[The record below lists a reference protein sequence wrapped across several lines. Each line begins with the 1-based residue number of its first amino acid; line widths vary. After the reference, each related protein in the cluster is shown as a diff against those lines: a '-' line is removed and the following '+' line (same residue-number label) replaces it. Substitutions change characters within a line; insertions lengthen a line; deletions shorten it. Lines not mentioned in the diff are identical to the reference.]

1 MISKKMQEKGSKILI
16 IMVALLMC
24 MTVLPVNGINTVHA
38 STVESYSVILDT
50 EEKLD
55 DAVVTLTDKEDAEN
69 TKTEKT
75 KDSVAVFENFV
86 EEGKTYTVDISSA
99 IGYEEKETELTVAE
113 GEKPEETIEM
123 TALEKVTVKGK
134 AVYSGGNKDDQS
146 ARYVDVKLSGYHDS
160 QTKTDRN
167 GSFSFEL
174 YKGQDYAIN
183 VIQSKDSQYSSASTV
198 LSNVS
203 TEVYDLVDI
212 QLQAKQYDIEIKEHE
227 NGQVTRENS
236 GKIEHGGSD
245 TVTAVADD
253 GYWISEFKVDD
264 VLIEDAVK
272 EKEYSY
278 PFKNVTENHSVE
290 VTFERISYTLTFVI
304 GEDGKV
310 TYDKPDGEEAIAAP
324 GTIDVEYDESSD
336 PLTVNVSATPDKGYR
351 VKSVVIDEQPQK
363 DVTGENNSSY
373 EKDLV
378 MNDDHKFEVEF
389 EPNVYELTITSEKS
403 YVSAIEG
410 DFYEI
415 NGTEKNEDQIN
426 KFEVKHGKVKHGSE
440 LSITFGESAG
450 WDINSIKD
458 GDDNELHFER
468 DEDTGEVTL
477 RVKVDYLQ
485 DAAETAAE
493 NQGIAINDDQIEIN
507 VSAEP
512 NTEVAEFKDHVIVT
526 IQNGKNTITFN
537 DGNGSDLESLGDLT
551 SENTAGMVLNE
562 EGSNTIF
569 FKSGT
574 KITFENKYK
583 GFRWPKPLID
593 IQFVHS
599 AGEIQPAPD
608 NDCGWCGTKSAIT
621 LSDSCIITNIQAVN
635 GNDEYNTI
643 NPQFDNQWQPIDP
656 DTYDNFYE
664 LVFDKEAPEITINNG
679 QDNWQNEEITI
690 SGTVKNEEKCEVEKI
705 GCYPITSLKGVYWTT
720 DKDELIQDE
729 EHRATVDAEND
740 KWEWMED
747 QEQDKTYYFYAVD
760 EAGNVSGFVEKNVR
774 IDKSKPVISSFY
786 FSTEKPIY
794 FRPFGT
800 FANHDIKVEVRA
812 DDDASGIDDD
822 ASGIVKVELYLSK
835 DGEEETLEGEQVRSG
850 VFVFTLREE
859 DFQDGLEISAKAKD
873 AAGNESEIVKALDA
887 NQDFED
893 NQISSNL
900 VLISSQKPTLN
911 VRFDDPVYSNQKQ
924 NWYQN
929 GNINIY
935 LNAYSEYAGIHRIS
949 VSINGEEVE
958 KDAEGNAINDPSF
971 AEQIVKESKEI
982 TINANEYAKNGR
994 NELTI
999 VVEDNSGNQVTDTK
1013 EFFVDQNPAE
1023 VTRFSIRHVNDSVI
1037 AKVLNFFTFGT
1048 FFNDQVVI
1056 EVYADDAQE
1065 DIDVSGARSIT
1076 LYGDGEEIETKEV
1089 QGNRAE
1095 FVLPVEEITGE
1106 DVYFDKKISA
1116 SVTDQVGNVSE
1127 QVYPNTEN
1135 SNMLNSGLMIETIK
1149 PVIEVNKEDAASD
1162 VNEVTADENEWYG
1175 EAVDFNVNITDEQS
1189 GLYDTEITLNG
1200 QLMPKEER
1208 AASDTKQTTF
1218 EDVINTSEGEAAED
1232 GSYEL
1237 VVKAQDNAG
1246 NVSEPYSSKIFI
1258 DTEAPIISRFDFLPE
1273 NYVEGDEEETFVES
1287 TEYGFYFKEDTEV
1300 TITATDDNGPSSG
1313 INYITYYTVDE
1324 DNGKSREMTE
1334 AVDENNSITIL
1345 IEANFKGQIYA
1356 KATDNVG
1363 HEIDHFVT
1371 PDSAVIEDSD
1381 KHAEEEHISF
1391 EKADT
1396 ENRAND
1402 GTELYGSD
1410 VPVTISVVDTYSGI
1424 RSVEWS
1430 VTAPYD
1436 TENNQNG
1443 KVTVNNDMSYTED
1456 SEQGWENVETD
1467 TNLVTEM
1474 KKTITVRNNSNNV
1487 VVKVKMTDR
1496 AGNTSEKKIEF
1507 SIDKTAPVIEIEYD
1521 NNQADSVYDN
1531 FYKANR
1537 KATITITERNF
1548 SADDV
1553 KYQITNTERHI
1564 PKLSG
1569 WQEHQNRENPD
1580 ETYYTATVSYTAD
1593 GDYTF
1598 DIAYTDLAK
1607 HQAGKVNQ
1615 HRFTIDKTKPV
1626 VSVSYDNNNASN
1638 GNYYGASRTATI
1650 TIDEHN
1656 FDSSRV
1662 NVIGVATDNGSE
1674 ASFPGI
1680 SRWEN
1685 DGNRHVATI
1694 SYTADAHYSFDI
1706 EFIDKAGNSIDD
1718 YAAEEFYIDQTA
1730 PTVEISGI
1738 SDHSANNGTVAPV
1751 ITYSDTN
1758 LNRDAVSISLS
1769 GVNNGEVNYDGS
1781 YEDITNGQRFSYSDF
1796 EKKQEVDDIYTL
1808 TADLTDMAENST
1820 NQSISFSANR
1830 FGSVYDLTDISTIT
1844 GKFLQEETDIVFEET
1859 NVDTL
1864 TRDQIKVIKNGIP
1877 ADLVEGEDYTVDVS
1891 GGDGEWSTYR
1901 YTIGKELFT
1910 EDGRYSISV
1919 YSEDAAGNI
1928 NENINETKKAEI
1940 SFGIDKTAPVI
1951 VPVDFESGQQYAVAE
1966 KEVSVEVR
1974 DNLVLENVHV
1984 FLNDE
1989 EVEFA
1994 LEGETCKFTIPE
2006 SNEKQNVKITA
2017 MDAAGNVQEAS
2028 VENFLVTTNAFVRWY
2043 NNTPLFVGTIAA
2055 LAAAAGLVAFLI
2067 IKKKNKKDDAEAA

>member
-1 MISKKMQEKGSKILI
+1 M
-16 IMVALLMC
+16 
-24 MTVLPVNGINTVHA
+24 
-38 STVESYSVILDT
+38 
-50 EEKLD
+50 
-55 DAVVTLTDKEDAEN
+55 
-69 TKTEKT
+69 
-75 KDSVAVFENFV
+75 
-86 EEGKTYTVDISSA
+86 
-99 IGYEEKETELTVAE
+99 
-113 GEKPEETIEM
+113 
-123 TALEKVTVKGK
+123 
-134 AVYSGGNKDDQS
+134 
-146 ARYVDVKLSGYHDS
+146 
-160 QTKTDRN
+160 
-167 GSFSFEL
+167 
-174 YKGQDYAIN
+174 
-183 VIQSKDSQYSSASTV
+183 
-198 LSNVS
+198 
-203 TEVYDLVDI
+203 
-212 QLQAKQYDIEIKEHE
+212 
-227 NGQVTRENS
+227 
-236 GKIEHGGSD
+236 
-245 TVTAVADD
+245 TAVADE

-264 VLIEDAVK
+264 VPIEDAVK

-278 PFKNVTENHSVE
+278 SFKDVTENHSVE
-290 VTFERISYTLTFVI
+290 VTFERISYTLKFVI

-310 TYDKPDGEEAIAAP
+310 TYENPEGEEVTAVP
-324 GTIDVEYDESSD
+324 GTIEVKYDEPESSD

-351 VKSVVIDEQPQK
+351 VKSVIIDKEPQN
-363 DVTGENNSSY
+363 VPRENNLPY
-373 EKDLV
+373 EFDGLV
-378 MNDDHKFEVEF
+378 MNKAHEFEVEF
-389 EPNVYELTITSEKS
+389 EPNVYELTITSEES
-403 YVSAIEG
+403 YVSAIYG
-410 DFYEI
+410 VDSVIKDPEI
-415 NGTEKNEDQIN
+415 KKYQ
-426 KFEVKHGKVKHGSE
+426 VKHGSE
-440 LSITFGESAG
+440 LHIEFGENAG

-477 RVKVDYLQ
+477 RVKIDYLQ

-526 IQNGKNTITFN
+526 IQNGENTITFN

-562 EGSNTIF
+562 EGSKTIF

-574 KITFENKYK
+574 EITFKNRKGMYK
-583 GFRWPKPLID
+583 VD

-608 NDCGWCGTKSAIT
+608 NNFGWCGTESAIT

-635 GNDEYNTI
+635 GLYKEYNTI
-643 NPQFDNQWQPIDP
+643 NPQRDKQGNQIDP

-664 LVFDKEAPEITINNG
+664 LVFDKEAPEITFNSEQG
-679 QDNWQNEEITI
+679 NWQNEEVTI
-690 SGTVKNEEKCEVEKI
+690 RGTVKNEEKCEVDKI
-705 GCYPITSLKGVYWTT
+705 DCYPITSLKGVYWTT
-720 DKDELIQDE
+720 DKDVLIQDE
-729 EHRATVDAEND
+729 DHRVVVDAEEGT
-740 KWEWMED
+740 WERSIN
-747 QEQDKTYYFYAVD
+747 QEGGKKYYFFAAD
-760 EAGNVSGFVEKNVR
+760 EAGNVSEPKPYQVK
-774 IDKSKPVISSFY
+774 IDHTDPSIVSFY
-786 FSTEKPIY
+786 FPEATDEHGEELIH
-794 FRPFGT
+794 FLPFGS
-800 FANHDIKVEVRA
+800 FADRAVKLEVKA
-812 DDDASGIDDD
+812 YDKLSGI
-822 ASGIVKVELYLSK
+822 ASVELYWTK
-835 DGEEETLEGEQVRSG
+835 GEDTKVIQGKESNEEGT
-850 VFVFTLREE
+850 FVFTLDE
-859 DFQDGLEISAKAKD
+859 DLFKDGLEISAKAID

-911 VRFDDPVYSNQKQ
+911 VRFDDPVYSNQEQ

-1402 GTELYGSD
+1402 GTEL
-1410 VPVTISVVDTYSGI
+1410 
-1424 RSVEWS
+1424 
-1430 VTAPYD
+1430 
-1436 TENNQNG
+1436 
-1443 KVTVNNDMSYTED
+1443 
-1456 SEQGWENVETD
+1456 
-1467 TNLVTEM
+1467 
-1474 KKTITVRNNSNNV
+1474 
-1487 VVKVKMTDR
+1487 
-1496 AGNTSEKKIEF
+1496 
-1507 SIDKTAPVIEIEYD
+1507 
-1521 NNQADSVYDN
+1521 
-1531 FYKANR
+1531 
-1537 KATITITERNF
+1537 
-1548 SADDV
+1548 
-1553 KYQITNTERHI
+1553 
-1564 PKLSG
+1564 
-1569 WQEHQNRENPD
+1569 
-1580 ETYYTATVSYTAD
+1580 
-1593 GDYTF
+1593 
-1598 DIAYTDLAK
+1598 
-1607 HQAGKVNQ
+1607 
-1615 HRFTIDKTKPV
+1615 
-1626 VSVSYDNNNASN
+1626 
-1638 GNYYGASRTATI
+1638 SR
-1650 TIDEHN
+1650 
-1656 FDSSRV
+1656 
-1662 NVIGVATDNGSE
+1662 
-1674 ASFPGI
+1674 
-1680 SRWEN
+1680 
-1685 DGNRHVATI
+1685 
-1694 SYTADAHYSFDI
+1694 
-1706 EFIDKAGNSIDD
+1706 
-1718 YAAEEFYIDQTA
+1718 
-1730 PTVEISGI
+1730 
-1738 SDHSANNGTVAPV
+1738 
-1751 ITYSDTN
+1751 
-1758 LNRDAVSISLS
+1758 
-1769 GVNNGEVNYDGS
+1769 
-1781 YEDITNGQRFSYSDF
+1781 
-1796 EKKQEVDDIYTL
+1796 
-1808 TADLTDMAENST
+1808 
-1820 NQSISFSANR
+1820 
-1830 FGSVYDLTDISTIT
+1830 
-1844 GKFLQEETDIVFEET
+1844 
-1859 NVDTL
+1859 
-1864 TRDQIKVIKNGIP
+1864 
-1877 ADLVEGEDYTVDVS
+1877 
-1891 GGDGEWSTYR
+1891 
-1901 YTIGKELFT
+1901 
-1910 EDGRYSISV
+1910 
-1919 YSEDAAGNI
+1919 
-1928 NENINETKKAEI
+1928 
-1940 SFGIDKTAPVI
+1940 
-1951 VPVDFESGQQYAVAE
+1951 
-1966 KEVSVEVR
+1966 
-1974 DNLVLENVHV
+1974 
-1984 FLNDE
+1984 
-1989 EVEFA
+1989 
-1994 LEGETCKFTIPE
+1994 
-2006 SNEKQNVKITA
+2006 
-2017 MDAAGNVQEAS
+2017 
-2028 VENFLVTTNAFVRWY
+2028 
-2043 NNTPLFVGTIAA
+2043 
-2055 LAAAAGLVAFLI
+2055 
-2067 IKKKNKKDDAEAA
+2067 

>member
-75 KDSVAVFENFV
+75 KDSVAVFEDFV

-310 TYDKPDGEEAIAAP
+310 TYEKGLAEMTAVP
-324 GTIDVEYDESSD
+324 GTIDVEYNESSG
-336 PLTVNVSATPDKGYR
+336 PLDVNVSATPDKGYR

-373 EKDLV
+373 EKVLV
-378 MNDDHKFEVEF
+378 MNDDHKFVVEF
-389 EPNVYELTITSEKS
+389 EPNVYELTITSEES
-403 YVSAIEG
+403 YVSAIYG
-410 DFYEI
+410 VDSEI
-415 NGTEKNEDQIN
+415 KDPEIKDPEIKKYQ
-426 KFEVKHGKVKHGSE
+426 VKHGSE

-468 DEDTGEVTL
+468 NEDTGEVIL
-477 RVKVDYLQ
+477 HVKVDYLQ

-493 NQGIAINDDQIEIN
+493 NQGIGINDDQIEIN
-507 VSAEP
+507 VSSEP

-526 IQNGKNTITFN
+526 IQNGENTITFN
-537 DGNGSDLESLGDLT
+537 DGNGSDLESLGNLT

-574 KITFENKYK
+574 KITFENKKKNTEYDGKKYK
-583 GFRWPKPLID
+583 ID
-593 IQFVHS
+593 VQFVHS
-599 AGEIQPAPD
+599 AGEIQPAP
-608 NDCGWCGTKSAIT
+608 NNNFGWCGTKSAIT

-635 GNDEYNTI
+635 GLLKNNEYNTI
-643 NPQFDNQWQPIDP
+643 NPQFEGEDEIDP
-656 DTYDNFYE
+656 NEYDLRYE
-664 LVFDKEAPEITINNG
+664 LVFDQEAPEITINNG

-705 GCYPITSLKGVYWTT
+705 DCYPITSLKGVYWTT

-729 EHRATVDAEND
+729 DHRVTVDAEEGT
-740 KWEWMED
+740 WEKFIN
-747 QEQDKTYYFYAVD
+747 QEGGKKYYFFAAD
-760 EAGNVSGFVEKNVR
+760 EAGNVSEPKPYQVK
-774 IDKSKPVISSFY
+774 IDHTDPSIVSFY
-786 FSTEKPIY
+786 FPEATDEHGEELIH
-794 FRPFGT
+794 FLPFGS
-800 FANHDIKVEVRA
+800 FADRAVKLEVKA
-812 DDDASGIDDD
+812 YDKLSGI
-822 ASGIVKVELYLSK
+822 ASVELYWTK
-835 DGEEETLEGEQVRSG
+835 GEDTNVIQGKESNEEGT
-850 VFVFTLREE
+850 FVFTLDE
-859 DFQDGLEISAKAKD
+859 DLFQDGLEISAKAID

-911 VRFDDPVYSNQKQ
+911 VRFDDPVYSNQEH

-1065 DIDVSGARSIT
+1065 DIDVSGVRSIT

-1135 SNMLNSGLMIETIK
+1135 SNMLSSGLMIETIK

-1496 AGNTSEKKIEF
+1496 AGNTSEKEIEF

-1553 KYQITNTERHI
+1553 KYQITNTERQI

-1638 GNYYGASRTATI
+1638 GNYYGANRTATI

-1718 YAAEEFYIDQTA
+1718 YTAEEFYIDQTA

-1738 SDHSANNGTVAPV
+1738 SDHSANNGTVAPI

-2055 LAAAAGLVAFLI
+2055 LAAAAGFVAFLI